1 MKEIENISDVYTDI
15 GNGEIVPDIIN
26 NLYKAFLSAKTIDKK
41 YDMIT
46 DWYHRLRLRIDI
58 SMTITCTI

>member
-41 YDMIT
+41 YKAYMDFN
-46 DWYHRLRLRIDI
+46 D
-58 SMTITCTI
+58 